1 MFHDE
6 RRYLLGTLNEDS
18 LRSLRSGGVTST
30 VNIATYAATGGFLM
44 MSSANYWM
52 WRSGTSARGDLWVS
66 KITDVCERGLDLG
79 ARSNGAC
86 FFVWIAGAAGGAFAQ
101 CTVCA
106 GDGRGGGG
114 EKRGGGER
122 RKYSDGSGDAYATYS
137 SIDA

>member
-1 MFHDE
+1 M
-6 RRYLLGTLNEDS
+6 
-18 LRSLRSGGVTST
+18 
-30 VNIATYAATGGFLM
+30 NIATYAATGGFLM